1 MIETLKQ
8 FLRVGDVDES
18 IRVMV
23 MDRYPVTH
31 AGIQAMIS
39 QARLGM
45 VVAEDAV
52 GNLADGL
59 GLACIQRPN
68 LVLVDAALP
77 ASPENLQPA
86 NLFSA
91 CQSLRRRLPE
101 QAVILIVH
109 APPVSLE
116 MLALVVRN
124 DDAQGIIGKRDL
136 SAYQLRQ
143 AVETTCLAQR
153 SYLYVDGARRLLADL
168 VAGSEFFWL
177 SPEKRRLIETL
188 TQSTDVRSLATQH
201 NRHLKTMY
209 RLLEA
214 LALSFGMARWRDI
227 PVRVSQLGIVSQGRV
242 LSQFALKY
250 VARSSALAR
259 PRPEASC
266 MVPL

>member
-1 MIETLKQ
+1 
-8 FLRVGDVDES
+8 VDES
-18 IRVMV
+18 IKVMI

-45 VVAEDAV
+45 IVAEDAV

-59 GLACIQRPN
+59 GLAYIQRPN
-68 LVLVDAALP
+68 LVLVDATLP
-77 ASPENLQPA
+77 VSHENPQPV

-91 CQSLRRRLPE
+91 CQSLQRRLPE
-101 QAVILIVH
+101 QAVILIMH

-116 MLALVVRN
+116 MLALLVRN

-136 SAYQLRQ
+136 SAYRLRQ
-143 AVETTCLAQR
+143 AVEITCLAQR
-153 SYLYVDGARRLLADL
+153 SYLYIDGAQRLLADL

-188 TQSTDVRSLATQH
+188 SLSTDVRNLAAQH
-201 NRHLKTMY
+201 NCHLKTMY
-209 RLLEA
+209 RYLGG

-242 LSQFALKY
+242 LSQFALKF
-250 VARSSALAR
+250 VACSSVLAR
-259 PRPEASC
+259 PHPEVSC
-266 MVPL
+266 TVQL